1 MASPRGTI
9 FLTGANGGLGCG
21 IVSKIISTPE
31 LAGHHGIY
39 AVRNAS
45 SAAALKSTL
54 RKAPTSHTYDIISLE
69 LYKLANVREVVDA
82 INSRVAKGKVPPIR
96 ALILNAGYNDLG
108 HESFTEE
115 GFETSFVANYLGHWL
130 LTLKLLQSMDAENG
144 RVVVVSSN
152 SYDVNHP
159 VHNIDGYY
167 KEEKWKVFF
176 REDNIDAI
184 AKGTWSSNKDDLP
197 RKAGTRRYGV
207 AKMCAVMMVLEL
219 QRRLDA
225 DPALKGI
232 SLVTIDPGSMGTGL
246 TRRGSW
252 FIRTILFPM
261 IVPLL
266 APLLTWLNPNGDV
279 RTVSKSSNDVVE
291 AAFETGPRLRG
302 KYLNG
307 SELQEIVPEA
317 LDAKKRAMVWRDSVK
332 YTNLTEQDTP
342 LINWK

>member
-1 MASPRGTI
+1 MANSRGTI

-39 AVRNAS
+39 AVRDAT
-45 SAAALKSTL
+45 AATALKSVL
-54 RKAPTSHTYDIISLE
+54 KKAPTTHTYDIISLD
-69 LYKLANVREVVDA
+69 LSKLANVREVVDH
-82 INSRVAKGKVPPIR
+82 INARIANHEIPPIR

-108 HESFTEE
+108 HESLTEE

-130 LTLKLLQSMDAENG
+130 LTLKLLRSMNAEDG

-152 SYDVNHP
+152 SYDVTHP
-159 VHNIDGYY
+159 VHKIDGYY
-167 KEEKWKVFF
+167 NEEKWKVFF
-176 REDNIDAI
+176 HDDNIDAI

-207 AKMCAVMMVLEL
+207 AKMCSVMMMLEL

-232 SLVTIDPGSMGTGL
+232 SLVAIDPGSMGTGL
-246 TRRGSW
+246 VRRGNW
-252 FIRTILFPM
+252 FLRTILFPI

-266 APLLTWLNPNGDV
+266 APLLTWLDPNGGV
-279 RTVSKSSNDVVE
+279 RTVSKSSNDVVT
-291 AAFETGPRLRG
+291 AAFETSYRLRG

-317 LDAKKRAMVWRDSVK
+317 LDVKKRAMVWRDSVK
-332 YTNLTEQDTP
+332 YTNLTVRDTV
-342 LINWK
+342 LANWK

>member
-21 IVSKIISTPE
+21 IVSKIVSTPE
-31 LAGHHGIY
+31 LVGHHGVY
-39 AVRNAS
+39 AVRDAS
-45 SAAALKSTL
+45 SAAALKATL
-54 RKAPTSHTYDIISLE
+54 KRAPAPHTYEIISLE
-69 LYKLANVREVVDA
+69 LSKLANVREVIDA
-82 INSRVAKGKVPPIR
+82 INTRVAKDELPPIR

-130 LTLKLLQSMDAENG
+130 LTLKLLQSMDRENG
-144 RVVVVSSN
+144 RIVVVSSN
-152 SYDVNHP
+152 SYDVTHP
-159 VHNIDGYY
+159 VHKIDGYY
-167 KEEKWKVFF
+167 EEEKWKVFF
-176 REDNIDAI
+176 RDDNIDAI
-184 AKGTWSSNKDDLP
+184 ARGTWSSNKDDIP

-207 AKMCAVMMVLEL
+207 AKMCAVMMMLEL

-232 SLVTIDPGSMGTGL
+232 SLVAIDPGSMGTGL
-246 TRRGSW
+246 VRRGNW
-252 FIRTILFPM
+252 FLRTILFPI

-266 APLLTWLNPNGDV
+266 APLLTWLDPNGGV
-279 RTVSKSSNDVVE
+279 RTVRKSSSDVVN

-332 YTNLTEQDTP
+332 YAKLTQQDTV
-342 LINWK
+342 LLDWE

>member
-1 MASPRGTI
+1 MESPRGTI
-9 FLTGANGGLGCG
+9 LLTGANGGLGCG
-21 IVSKIISTPE
+21 VVSKIITTPE

-39 AVRNAS
+39 AVRDAS

-54 RKAPTSHTYDIISLE
+54 RKAPASHTYEIISLE
-69 LYKLANVREVVDA
+69 LSKLAIVREVVDA
-82 INSRVAKGKVPPIR
+82 IKARVAGREIPPIR

-108 HESFTEE
+108 YESFTEE

-144 RVVVVSSN
+144 RVIVVSSN
-152 SYDVNHP
+152 SYDVTHP
-159 VHNIDGYY
+159 VHKIDGYY
-167 KEEKWKVFF
+167 NEEKWKIFF
-176 REDNIDAI
+176 HNDNIDAI

-207 AKMCAVMMVLEL
+207 AKMCGVMMMLEL

-232 SLVTIDPGSMGTGL
+232 SLVAIDPGSMGTGL
-246 TRRGSW
+246 VRRGNW
-252 FIRTILFPM
+252 FLRTILFPI

-266 APLLTWLNPNGDV
+266 APLLTWLNPNGGV
-279 RTVSKSSNDVVE
+279 RTVSKSSNDVAA
-291 AAFETGPRLRG
+291 AAFEAGPRLRG

-307 SELQEIVPEA
+307 SELLDVVPEA
-317 LDAKKRAMVWRDSVK
+317 LDDKKRAMVWRDSVK
-332 YTNLTEQDTP
+332 YTQLTEHDTP
-342 LINWK
+342 LVDWK